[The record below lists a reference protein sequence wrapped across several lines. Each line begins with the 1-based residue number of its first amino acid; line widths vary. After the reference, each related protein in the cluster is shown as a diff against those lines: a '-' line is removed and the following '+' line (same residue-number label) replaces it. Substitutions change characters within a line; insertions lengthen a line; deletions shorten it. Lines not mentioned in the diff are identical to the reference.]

1 MRWQQKWLV
10 ACILTVGII
19 GMVQMEERDGGNSQI
34 RSLFE
39 EGKDI
44 HIVRSF
50 VMSLMDNEVVDEV
63 VTVSVAIH
71 PSMTTYESLQPYEDG
86 VIVSYKA
93 PVKVIAREDG
103 LILYTGH
110 TRHTGKT
117 MTVLYESGDTVT
129 YGFVENFSHLPYTA
143 VSANDLIAEV
153 QPGPM
158 YVQVESSGQFLDA
171 SALTD
176 WISDVIK

>member
-1 MRWQQKWLV
+1 MRWQTKWLV

-19 GMVQMEERDGGNSQI
+19 GMVQIEERDGGNSQI

-50 VMSLMDNEVVDEV
+50 VMSLMEEDPIEEVIP
-63 VTVSVAIH
+63 VSVSIH
-71 PSMTTYESLQPYEDG
+71 PSMTTYESMQPYEDG
-86 VIVSYKA
+86 VLVSYTT
-93 PVKVIAREDG
+93 PVQVVAREDG
-103 LILYTGH
+103 LILFTGH

-117 MTVLYESGDTVT
+117 LTVLYDSGDTVT

-143 VSANDLIAEV
+143 VAANDLIAEV
-153 QPGPM
+153 QPGSM
-158 YVQVESSGQFLDA
+158 YVQVERNGLFLEP
-171 SALTD
+171 SILSD
-176 WISDVIK
+176 WIADVIK

>member
-19 GMVQMEERDGGNSQI
+19 GMVQIEERDGGNSQI

-50 VMSLMDNEVVDEV
+50 VMSLMDKEVVEEV
-63 VTVSVAIH
+63 VPVSAAIH
-71 PSMTTYESLQPYEDG
+71 PSMKTYESMQPYEDG
-86 VIVSYKA
+86 VIVSYSS
-93 PVKVIAREDG
+93 PVQVVAREDG
-103 LILYTGH
+103 LILYTGQ

-117 MTVLYESGDTVT
+117 ITVLYESGDTVT

-153 QPGPM
+153 QPGSM
-158 YVQVESSGQFLDA
+158 FVQVERSGQFLEP
-171 SALTD
+171 SVLSD
-176 WISDVIK
+176 WIADVVK